1 MNKRVPNV
9 VRGGQA
15 IPMGNNFY
23 YMRGRKHKDGGIDIG
38 SNPRTGLEVEGGEI
52 IQTSPKELKIFSAQP
67 ILNGKSPA
75 KLVLGGANP
84 NKVFEAQERYKENN
98 NLNDDGTMKQYRN
111 RKSTLDNKNYIN
123 VRVNGNVIDKI
134 VGRRNQMYSPSPTG
148 ERKQA
153 ALGTKESYIT
163 INGKQYKKGD
173 TFTYNGKTYKVE
185 GTNTFLTYKE
195 LPNNNKISKDVRNA
209 AIRDSK
215 GATIK
220 TRLDKKGYVPNNN
233 YSFNNNRTN
242 KSQNVIYTNRVKSS
256 NIKTNTAKTN
266 AVKANTAKTNVN
278 NKNTNT
284 VNKSV
289 NVNSVN
295 NSSKENNELR
305 SFTTPIINRI
315 DSDYGIGK
323 QIRDINEK
331 LYDIINFDKNKKV
344 NTLPNKDIESYKT
357 TVNDKVINTA
367 TTAPRRGNTQSKT
380 ITTATPNTTNVVNT
394 VSTATVK
401 PVVRTTNNK
410 QKVVTTSPTK
420 RTITK
425 PVINKPVTNKPT
437 TVKPKQKIVTTTVKP
452 VTTQV
457 STTSPRFAN
466 LNTMMQGLPTEF
478 NRAKYA
484 GLEREIPDTLPT
496 FRPNTNGNNKR
507 KALFNKLDMEDAA
520 GLGLNLAGTIAGG
533 VNTIKA
539 LNKMTPP
546 AQPRA
551 VVPERMKTTIDI
563 NQQLA
568 EAEEQAKRYINDI
581 NSNTNS
587 SKGRLQRIQR
597 VRNENMNNR
606 NRLINAKTNAET
618 ELYNK
623 DVANRQQINAI
634 NTAAYN
640 DWLKD
645 FRNFRNEVTG
655 QKASSVNNII
665 SGMNASFQDLLNRRE
680 NRRNYKNTL
689 GIYAATHPNVSRRL
703 FEDYGLEF

>member
-38 SNPRTGLEVEGGEI
+38 GNPRTGLEVEGGEI
-52 IQTSPKELKIFSAQP
+52 IQTSPKELKVFSAQP

-84 NKVFEAQERYKENN
+84 NKVFKAQERYKENN
-98 NLNDDGTMKQYRN
+98 NLNDDGTMKQYEN
-111 RKSTLDNKNYIN
+111 RKYALGGKNYIN
-123 VRVNGNVIDKI
+123 VRVNGNIIDKI
-134 VGRRNQMYSPSPTG
+134 VGRRNQTYSPSPTG

-153 ALGTKESYIT
+153 ALGTKESYII

-173 TFTYNGKTYKVE
+173 TFNYNGKTYKVE
-185 GTNTFLTYKE
+185 GTNTSLTYKE
-195 LPNNNKISKDVRNA
+195 LPNNNKISKDVQNA

-220 TRLDKKGYVPNNN
+220 TRLDTKGYVPNNN

-266 AVKANTAKTNVN
+266 VN

-284 VNKSV
+284 
-289 NVNSVN
+289 VN
-295 NSSKENNELR
+295 NSSKENNELH

-344 NTLPNKDIESYKT
+344 NTLPNETIELPKT
-357 TVNDKVINTA
+357 TINNKVVNTA
-367 TTAPRRGNTQSKT
+367 TTAPRRGDKQSQT
-380 ITTATPNTTNVVNT
+380 TTAT
-394 VSTATVK
+394 K
-401 PVVRTTNNK
+401 PVTRTTSSNK
-410 QKVVTTSPTK
+410 QKVVTT
-420 RTITK
+420 
-425 PVINKPVTNKPT
+425 KPT
-437 TVKPKQKIVTTTVKP
+437 TKSTTTKP
-452 VTTQV
+452 ATTKV
-457 STTSPRFAN
+457 STTSPKFAD
-466 LNTMMQGLPTEF
+466 LNVMMQGLPTKL

-484 GLEREIPDTLPT
+484 GLEREIPDTLPV
-496 FRPNTNGNNKR
+496 FASNNNKR
-507 KALFNKLDMEDAA
+507 KALFDKLDIEDAA

-546 AQPRA
+546 SQPRA

-581 NSNTNS
+581 NSNTSS

-645 FRNFRNEVTG
+645 FRNFRNEITG

>member
-1 MNKRVPNV
+1 MNKRVPNI

-38 SNPRTGLEVEGGEI
+38 GNPRTGLEVEGGEI
-52 IQTSPKELKIFSAQP
+52 IQTSPKELKVFSAQP

-84 NKVFEAQERYKENN
+84 NKVFKAQERYKENN
-98 NLNDDGTMKQYRN
+98 NLNDDGTMKRYGN
-111 RKSTLDNKNYIN
+111 RKCALGGKNYIN

-134 VGRRNQMYSPSPTG
+134 VGRRNQMHSPSPTG

-173 TFTYNGKTYKVE
+173 TFNYNGKTYKVE
-185 GTNTFLTYKE
+185 GTNTSLTYKE
-195 LPNNNKISKDVRNA
+195 LPNNNKISKDIRSA
-209 AIRDSK
+209 AIRNSK
-215 GATIK
+215 GANIK
-220 TRLDKKGYVPNNN
+220 TRLNYNGFIPDTNLYFTSNKKSNNSNDKYSLVVNNN
-233 YSFNNNRTN
+233 
-242 KSQNVIYTNRVKSS
+242 
-256 NIKTNTAKTN
+256 TN
-266 AVKANTAKTNVN
+266 APKTTKE
-278 NKNTNT
+278 NKT
-284 VNKSV
+284 VNV
-289 NVNSVN
+289 
-295 NSSKENNELR
+295 
-305 SFTTPIINRI
+305 
-315 DSDYGIGK
+315 
-323 QIRDINEK
+323 
-331 LYDIINFDKNKKV
+331 
-344 NTLPNKDIESYKT
+344 
-357 TVNDKVINTA
+357 A
-367 TTAPRRGNTQSKT
+367 TTAPRRGNEQLKTTKTTTVSKPVTKT
-380 ITTATPNTTNVVNT
+380 ISNT
-394 VSTATVK
+394 
-401 PVVRTTNNK
+401 K
-410 QKVVTTSPTK
+410 QKVVTTNPTNS
-420 RTITK
+420 TNPI
-425 PVINKPVTNKPT
+425 KPVTSKPT
-437 TVKPKQKIVTTTVKP
+437 NKATTKSTVVKPKQKVVTTTVKP
-452 VTTQV
+452 ATTQV
-457 STTSPRFAN
+457 STTSPKFAD

-478 NRAKYA
+478 NRAKYT
-484 GLEREIPDTLPT
+484 GLEREIPDTLPA

-507 KALFNKLDMEDAA
+507 KALFNKLDMGDAV

-539 LNKMTPP
+539 LNKMAPP
-546 AQPRA
+546 TQPRA
-551 VVPERMKTTIDI
+551 IVPERMKTTIDI

-568 EAEEQAKRYINDI
+568 EAEEQAKRYVNDI
-581 NSNTNS
+581 NSNISS

-634 NTAAYN
+634 NTANYN

-645 FRNFRNEVTG
+645 FRNFRNEVTA

-665 SGMNASFQDLLNRRE
+665 SGINASFQDLLNRRE

-703 FEDYGLEF
+703 FEDYGIKF

>member
-38 SNPRTGLEVEGGEI
+38 GNPRTGLEVEGGEI
-52 IQTSPKELKIFSAQP
+52 IQTSPKELKVFSAQP

-84 NKVFEAQERYKENN
+84 NKVFKAQEKYKENN
-98 NLNDDGTMKQYRN
+98 NLNDDGTMKRYGN
-111 RKSTLDNKNYIN
+111 RKYALGGKNYIN

-134 VGRRNQMYSPSPTG
+134 VGRRNKMSSPSPTG

-163 INGKQYKKGD
+163 VNGKQYKKGD

-185 GTNTFLTYKE
+185 GTNTSLTYKE

-215 GATIK
+215 GANIK
-220 TRLDKKGYVPNNN
+220 TRLDTKGYTPNNN
-233 YSFNNNRTN
+233 YSFNNNRAT
-242 KSQNVIYTNRVKSS
+242 KSQNVIYTNRGKSS
-256 NIKTNTAKTN
+256 NTNTNTN
-266 AVKANTAKTNVN
+266 TNTNNNNNN

-284 VNKSV
+284 INKSL
-289 NVNSVN
+289 NVNPTN
-295 NSSKENNELR
+295 NSSKENNELHP
-305 SFTTPIINRI
+305 FTIPINNWIS
-315 DSDYGIGK
+315 SDYGIGK
-323 QIRDINEK
+323 QIKDINEK
-331 LYDIINFDKNKKV
+331 VYDIVNFNKNKKV
-344 NTLPNKDIESYKT
+344 NTLPDESIENYKT
-357 TVNDKVINTA
+357 TVNDKTVNTA
-367 TTAPRRGNTQSKT
+367 TTAPRRGNKQSKT
-380 ITTATPNTTNVVNT
+380 ITTTTPNTTSAT
-394 VSTATVK
+394 TTVK
-401 PVVRTTNNK
+401 PVTRTTNNK

-420 RTITK
+420 R
-425 PVINKPVTNKPT
+425 VVTNSTNTST
-437 TVKPKQKIVTTTVKP
+437 TVKPKQKVVTTTVKP
-452 VTTQV
+452 STTQV
-457 STTSPRFAN
+457 STTSPKFAD
-466 LNTMMQGLPTEF
+466 LNTMMQGLPTKL
-478 NRAKYA
+478 NRAKYT
-484 GLEREIPDTLPT
+484 GLEREIPDTLPA
-496 FRPNTNGNNKR
+496 FKSNTNSNNKR
-507 KALFNKLDMEDAA
+507 KVLFDKLDMEDAA

-551 VVPERMKTTIDI
+551 IVPERMKTTIDI

-568 EAEEQAKRYINDI
+568 EAEEQAKRYVNDI
-581 NSNTNS
+581 NSNTSS

-623 DVANRQQINAI
+623 DAANRQQINAI

-703 FEDYGLEF
+703 FEDYGIKF